1 MKTTK
6 KLYGEVWVADGALL
20 TAMMNGHVFKNPE
33 KGFIDTMAPVVG
45 KPQHWSVGV
54 LDGNVGKLK
63 ALLGSSNVYGLH
75 PWERDDSEKLAP
87 GGDAELQRLFHWSGD
102 DTVCVVDHKLLDEW
116 SLEKVQGLSAFLA
129 HKKDFFAVLQ
139 PNARIIDTTENRQF
153 QRLDAE
159 ADVVAAYLGRR
170 LEMDRINIYVGDI
183 FAPQADAEEL
193 TALGVKLG
201 TYEPESE
208 MFSNCEVTDSVMA
221 KLDEQWGRWV
231 WALERPSVPRNEVAI
246 RQEKNVLISAKEEDR
261 LFLQSLGVRID
272 SHLAGD
278 YFQARIDNLAEQNLL
293 AYQADFPFREVEP
306 KVEGLD
312 MAGWLNEFAGG
323 IHQHCM
329 AAAVRAELNGK
340 SVYEE
345 IYGLDIGAMT
355 AERIKNMPPMP
366 VQAVGIDP
374 EDIKNLL
381 IHSGNIDGMA
391 ADLLSSIGSDE
402 PPRADSLKT
411 FEEERQ
417 RLWAAQQK
425 VADYLHVAEHQPAS
439 PSPSL

>member
-139 PNARIIDTTENRQF
+139 PNARIIDTPENRQF

-193 TALGVKLG
+193 AAMGVKLG

-231 WALERPSVPRNEVAI
+231 WALERPSVPRNETAI

-261 LFLQSLGVRID
+261 LFLQSLGVRIE
-272 SHLAGD
+272 SHLDGD

-293 AYQADFPFREVEP
+293 AYQADFPFREVAP
-306 KVEGLD
+306 KVEGPD
-312 MAGWLNEFAGG
+312 MTGWLNEFAGG

-345 IYGLDIGAMT
+345 IYGLDIGAMA
-355 AERIKNMPPMP
+355 AERIRNMPSIPA
-366 VQAVGIDP
+366 QSVGIAP
-374 EDIKNLL
+374 EVVKEMLL
-381 IHSGNIDGMA
+381 HSGKVDGMSA
-391 ADLLSSIGSDE
+391 ALLSYAQNGEHPSE
-402 PPRADSLKT
+402 EWLKVYR
-411 FEEERQ
+411 EQRE
-417 RLWAAQQK
+417 RLWQ
-425 VADYLHVAEHQPAS
+425 AEANVREALQPSS
-439 PSPSL
+439 PSPSF

>member
-75 PWERDDSEKLAP
+75 PWERNDSEKLAP

-116 SLEKVQGLSAFLA
+116 SLEKVQGLSAFLS

-139 PNARIIDTTENRQF
+139 PNARIIDTTESRQF

-193 TALGVKLG
+193 AALGVKLG

-261 LFLQSLGVRID
+261 LFLQSLGVRIE

-278 YFQARIDNLAEQNLL
+278 YFQARIDNLAEKNLL
-293 AYQADFPFREVEP
+293 AYQADFPFREVAP
-306 KVEGLD
+306 KVEGPD
-312 MAGWLNEFAGG
+312 MTGWLNEFAGG

-345 IYGLDIGAMT
+345 IYGLDIGAMA
-355 AERIKNMPPMP
+355 AERIRNMPSIPAQSAG
-366 VQAVGIDP
+366 VEP
-374 EDIKNLL
+374 EIVKEMLL
-381 IHSGNIDGMA
+381 HSGKVDGMSA
-391 ADLLSSIGSDE
+391 ALLSYAQNGEHPSE
-402 PPRADSLKT
+402 EWLKVYR
-411 FEEERQ
+411 EQRE
-417 RLWAAQQK
+417 RLWQ
-425 VADYLHVAEHQPAS
+425 AEANVREALQPSS
-439 PSPSL
+439 PSPSI